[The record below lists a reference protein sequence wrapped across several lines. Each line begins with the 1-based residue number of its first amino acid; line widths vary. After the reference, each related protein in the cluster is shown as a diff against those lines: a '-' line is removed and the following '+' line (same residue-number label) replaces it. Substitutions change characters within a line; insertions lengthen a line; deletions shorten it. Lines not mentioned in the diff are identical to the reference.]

1 MNDARLESISEK
13 LNKYVALIRA
23 KNPNMSEKDIVDQAA
38 TLALTAQKTF
48 EAKSG
53 IVATDAVAD
62 RFGDGTRIDTAEDG
76 TTIVR
81 VDNAWQQG
89 KGSNIS
95 SDGFHKKDHGT
106 ITMPK
111 DIDTNTPE
119 GNRKAGKF
127 VDEVRTALRRG
138 KKLEYE
144 SNQASKRTGI
154 AHKPNGKDYKDSWDR
169 IFGKRD

>member
-111 DIDTNTPE
+111 DIDITTPE
-119 GNRKAGKF
+119 GDKRAGKF
-127 VDEVRTALRRG
+127 VEELKSAKRRG
-138 KKLEYE
+138 EKLQAAADHAEWENRKVQVTVDKKEN
-144 SNQASKRTGI
+144 SNDG
-154 AHKPNGKDYKDSWDR
+154 
-169 IFGKRD
+169 

>member
-53 IVATDAVAD
+53 IIATDAMAD

-111 DIDTNTPE
+111 DIDITTPE
-119 GNRKAGKF
+119 GDHKAGKF
-127 VDEVRTALRRG
+127 VEELRAAKKRG
-138 KKLEYE
+138 NKIKQAAEHSAWENRKTQIVIDKKE
-144 SNQASKRTGI
+144 
-154 AHKPNGKDYKDSWDR
+154 D
-169 IFGKRD
+169 